1 MVIPHYPEK
10 AHNDLRAPKYC
21 ESSRKNGILWVLIPT
36 HGGSLIPMSN
46 SSTADTHVGSAGIVE
61 TQYYD
66 LPEPLLLNCGK
77 TLGSIRLAYETYG
90 QLNADKS
97 NCILILHALTGDAHV
112 AGYHAEDEKQAGWWD
127 TMVGAG
133 KAFNTDKY
141 FVLCSNVIGGCKGST
156 GPSSMNPATG
166 NPYALDFPMV
176 TIPDMVNAQQSLVK
190 HLGIEQLLCVVGGSM
205 GGMQVLQWTVAYPEM
220 VRLAIPI
227 ATTARLSPQAIAFDA
242 VGRHAILADPNWN
255 NGNYYDGEPPS
266 SGLSLARMVGHIT
279 YLSDKSMH
287 QKFGRD
293 LQDKI
298 SPDYNFQTEF
308 QVESYLNY
316 KGDLF
321 VKRFDANSYL
331 YITRAMDYF
340 DLAEPSG
347 SLAKELSRA
356 TAAFLVVSFSSDWLF
371 STYMSKEI
379 VSALRR
385 NNLDVSY
392 AEIQS
397 DYGHDAFLLE
407 VESLSRL
414 IVNFLEY
421 ANPDSK
427 RFDEY

>member
-1 MVIPHYPEK
+1 
-10 AHNDLRAPKYC
+10 
-21 ESSRKNGILWVLIPT
+21 
-36 HGGSLIPMSN
+36 MSN
-46 SSTADTHVGSAGIVE
+46 SSITGTQTGSVGVVE
-61 TQYYD
+61 THYYD

-77 TLGSIRLAYETYG
+77 TLGPIRLAYETYG

-97 NCILILHALTGDAHV
+97 NCILIVHALTGDAHV
-112 AGYHAEDEKQAGWWD
+112 AGFHSADDKRAGWWD
-127 TMVGAG
+127 NMVGPG
-133 KAFNTDKY
+133 KAFNTEKY
-141 FVLCSNVIGGCKGST
+141 FVLCSNIVGGCKGST
-156 GPSSMNPATG
+156 GPSSINPST
-166 NPYALDFPMV
+166 NRPYGLDFPMV
-176 TIPDMVNAQQSLVK
+176 TIQDMVNAQKSLVE
-190 HLGIEQLLCVVGGSM
+190 HLGISRLLCVVGGSM

-242 VGRHAILADPNWN
+242 VGRQAIMADPNWN
-255 NGNYYDGEPPS
+255 GGDYYGGNPPS
-266 SGLSLARMVGHIT
+266 SGLSVARMIGHIT
-279 YLSDKSMH
+279 YLSDRSMH
-287 QKFGRD
+287 QKFGRG
-293 LQDKI
+293 LQDKACL
-298 SPDYNFQTEF
+298 DYNFKTEF

-316 KGDLF
+316 QGDSF

-340 DLAEPSG
+340 DLSEPSG

-356 TAAFLVVSFSSDWLF
+356 TCAFLVVSFSSDWLF
-371 STYMSKEI
+371 PTYMSKEI

-385 NNLDVSY
+385 NSLDVSY

-421 ANPDSK
+421 ADPDSN